1 MGTENWQTSRT
12 SLDWHGQI
20 RGVRIR
26 ILVDPTTGKPTTLN
40 FYVGG
45 ILSDSVP
52 VTCDLPRAKC
62 IAEKVVNS
70 QILSDARYAQA
81 SERYMRGLFLR
92 R

>member
-1 MGTENWQTSRT
+1 MGTENWRKSRT

-52 VTCDLPRAKC
+52 VTCDLQRAKC
-62 IAEKVVNS
+62 TAEKVVNV
-70 QILSDARYAQA
+70 QIPKDPLWAQA
-81 SERYMRGLFLR
+81 EQRYLHGLFLKR
-92 R
+92 

>member
-26 ILVDPTTGKPTTLN
+26 ILVDPTTLN

-62 IAEKVVNS
+62 IAEKVVNV
-70 QILSDARYAQA
+70 QISKDPLWAQA
-81 SERYMRGLFLR
+81 EQRWQRGLFVR
-92 R
+92 RLK

>member
-26 ILVDPTTGKPTTLN
+26 ILVDPTTLN

-52 VTCDLPRAKC
+52 VTCDLPRANC